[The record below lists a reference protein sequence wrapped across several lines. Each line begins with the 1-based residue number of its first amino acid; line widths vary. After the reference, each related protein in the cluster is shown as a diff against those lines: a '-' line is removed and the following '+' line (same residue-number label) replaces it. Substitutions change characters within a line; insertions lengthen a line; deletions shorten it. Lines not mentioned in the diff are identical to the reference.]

1 MSARVLELL
10 DLGFRWVHVIA
21 GIMWIGNSLLFNWLD
36 RNLRPSARG
45 APELYG
51 DIWLLHSGAFYFVE
65 KTSLAGQPMPR
76 PLHWFKWQAYT
87 TWLSGAALLL
97 VVYYFGGRALLTD
110 PAKAALAPGVAM
122 AIGLGSIVVGWLI
135 YDNVWTLVGRR
146 SATAA
151 VVTSLAALVAMV
163 VGLTSVL
170 SGRAAFLH
178 VGAILATIMAA
189 NVAHTI
195 MPSQRVL
202 VGAVAA
208 GRPPDPAVAAKAKTR
223 SIHNNYLTFPVI
235 VLMLSS
241 HFPGIYG
248 HELSWLLLLVLI
260 AIGAGVRHILNVR
273 FTFARWVPALVLTL
287 ATGMALLFFIG
298 RPRSSAS
305 TAASTSAAVDLPAQV
320 TFADARS
327 IIDRRCAAC
336 HSANPSITEF
346 GPAPAGVSFDN
357 PANIQALA
365 ARIRARAIETRTMPL
380 GNRTQM
386 TDRERQMLARWL
398 DQGSR

>member
-1 MSARVLELL
+1 
-10 DLGFRWVHVIA
+10 
-21 GIMWIGNSLLFNWLD
+21 
-36 RNLRPSARG
+36 
-45 APELYG
+45 
-51 DIWLLHSGAFYFVE
+51 
-65 KTSLAGQPMPR
+65 
-76 PLHWFKWQAYT
+76 
-87 TWLSGAALLL
+87 
-97 VVYYFGGRALLTD
+97 
-110 PAKAALAPGVAM
+110 
-122 AIGLGSIVVGWLI
+122 
-135 YDNVWTLVGRR
+135 VWTFVGRR

-151 VVTSLAALVAMV
+151 GVTSLAALVAMV
-163 VGLTSVL
+163 VGLTSLL

-202 VGAVAA
+202 VNAVTA
-208 GRPPDPAVAAKAKTR
+208 GSPPDPAVAAKAKTR

-248 HELSWLLLLVLI
+248 HERSWLLLLALI
-260 AIGAGVRHILNVR
+260 AIGAGVRHILNIR
-273 FTFARWVPALVLTL
+273 FTFAQWVPALALTL

-298 RPRSSAS
+298 RTRSSAS
-305 TAASTSAAVDLPAQV
+305 DAAFTSAVADLPAQV

-346 GPAPAGVSFDN
+346 GPAPAGVSFDD

-398 DQGSR
+398 DQGAVR